1 MTPAKQ
7 NKLLRDQNKIALKV
21 FDCVPINDGWAVHQ
35 IYREMERNGYAHP
48 QMKVIEG
55 CLSKLKHDGLVK
67 TDGDLWWRAPVS
79 SGPGRPPS
87 KPPGLRSVPKPPPP
101 EEAPAVDEPKEKPD
115 ALVRLSVALDKIEE
129 LELYVEEAR
138 EAGRA
143 LLEEYE
149 KLKQQAAKG
158 RALKKLLDEID

>member
-1 MTPAKQ
+1 M
-7 NKLLRDQNKIALKV
+7 
-21 FDCVPINDGWAVHQ
+21 
-35 IYREMERNGYAHP
+35 
-48 QMKVIEG
+48 
-55 CLSKLKHDGLVK
+55 
-67 TDGDLWWRAPVS
+67 
-79 SGPGRPPS
+79 
-87 KPPGLRSVPKPPPP
+87 
-101 EEAPAVDEPKEKPD
+101 DEPKEKPD